1 MCELHTDTTILIS
14 HDASESPLVSQNLP
28 SAPRLSASLGAIGY
42 ADTDVVADL
51 YRLLPPEGVKILLVL
66 FLSFLT
72 GLEREEH
79 KTSTDRYSFGGVRT
93 YPLIG
98 LIAYGVSL
106 LSGGQVLPVL
116 VGFAVVAG
124 FLLLSYRHKVEASGF
139 AGITS
144 EMSAL
149 TTYIAAALVFREEFW
164 IATTLTVASMLLLE
178 LKAALEGLTKRIAPE
193 EILTFTKFLLL
204 SAVILPVLPN
214 QEFGPFQINPAKAWL
229 VVVAVSTVSYGS
241 YVIQK
246 LTKGQGGVLLA
257 ALLGGAYSSTVTT
270 VVLAKRAARENRPHL
285 FSGCT
290 LIASG
295 AMYLR
300 LAGLVT
306 LFNRNLILLL
316 GVPFLILAAAGVL
329 GGWLW
334 TRMPESHT
342 GPVAREFEP
351 KNPLELRSA
360 FLFAVL
366 FLVMLVATHLVVTY
380 LGKAGVYS
388 LAAVMGVS
396 DVDPFIMGMT
406 QAGGTTTALTVAA
419 AAILLAA
426 ASNNL
431 VKGIYAYSMSD
442 HKTCIQSLTFLAA
455 LAAGGLVPL
464 LWLAR

>member
-1 MCELHTDTTILIS
+1 M
-14 HDASESPLVSQNLP
+14 LV
-28 SAPRLSASLGAIGY
+28 
-42 ADTDVVADL
+42 DL
-51 YRLLPPEGVKILLVL
+51 YHLLPPEGVKILLVL

-79 KTSTDRYSFGGVRT
+79 HAGSERFSFGGVRT
-93 YPLIG
+93 FPLIG
-98 LIAYGVSL
+98 LIGYGVSI
-106 LSGGQVLPVL
+106 LSGGQILPVVL
-116 VGFAVVAG
+116 GFAVVAA
-124 FLLLSYRHKVEASGF
+124 FLMLSYRHKVEASGF

-149 TTYIAAALVFREEFW
+149 TTYLAAALVYREQFW

-178 LKAALEGLTKRIAPE
+178 LKVALEGLTKRIAPE

-204 SAVILPVLPN
+204 TAVILPVLPN
-214 QEFGPFQINPAKAWL
+214 REFGPFQINPAKAWL

-246 LTKGQGGVLLA
+246 VTKGQGGILLA

-285 FSGCT
+285 FAGGT

-295 AMYLR
+295 VMYLR

-306 LFNRNLILLL
+306 LFNRNLIMAL
-316 GVPFLILAAAGVL
+316 GVPFVALAVAGIGV
-329 GGWLW
+329 GWIWSRL
-334 TRMPESHT
+334 SDASA
-342 GPVAREFEP
+342 GPIAREYEA
-351 KNPLELRSA
+351 KNPLEMRAAL
-360 FLFAVL
+360 FFAVL
-366 FLVMLVATHLVVTY
+366 FLAMLVATHLVVTY

-388 LAAVMGVS
+388 LAALMGVT

-406 QAGGTTTALTVAA
+406 QAAGQTAPLTVAA
-419 AAILLAA
+419 AGILIAA

-442 HKTCIQSLTFLAA
+442 RKTGIQSLCLLAGLAA
-455 LAAGGLVPL
+455 AGLVPL

>member
-1 MCELHTDTTILIS
+1 ML
-14 HDASESPLVSQNLP
+14 
-28 SAPRLSASLGAIGY
+28 
-42 ADTDVVADL
+42 ADL
-51 YRLLPPEGVKILLVL
+51 YHLLPPDGVKILVVL

-79 KTSTDRYSFGGVRT
+79 HAGSERFSFGGVRT

-98 LIAYGVSL
+98 LIAFGVSF
-106 LSGGQVLPVL
+106 LSGGQVLSVL
-116 VGFAVVAG
+116 LGFAVVAA
-124 FLLLSYRHKVEASGF
+124 FLLLSYRHKVETAGF

-149 TTYIAAALVFREEFW
+149 VTYVSAALVYREQYW

-229 VVVAVSTVSYGS
+229 VVAVSAVSYGS

-257 ALLGGAYSSTVTT
+257 ALLGGAYSSTITT
-270 VVLAKRAARENRPHL
+270 VVIAKRASREKRPHL

-295 AMYLR
+295 VMYLR

-306 LFNRNLILLL
+306 LFNRNLIVML

-329 GGWLW
+329 TGWLW
-334 TRMPESHT
+334 SRLPDPQA
-342 GPVAREFEP
+342 GPVEREFEP
-351 KNPLELRSA
+351 KNPLELRA
-360 FLFAVL
+360 ALLFAVL
-366 FLVMLVATHLVVTY
+366 FLAMLVATHLVVTY

-406 QAGGTTTALTVAA
+406 QAGGTTTALNVAA

-442 HKTCIQSLTFLAA
+442 RKTGIQSLTFLAA
-455 LAAGGLVPL
+455 LAVGGLVPL

>member
-1 MCELHTDTTILIS
+1 M
-14 HDASESPLVSQNLP
+14 LV
-28 SAPRLSASLGAIGY
+28 
-42 ADTDVVADL
+42 DL
-51 YRLLPPEGVKILLVL
+51 YRLLPPEGAKILLVL

-79 KTSTDRYSFGGVRT
+79 KAGSERYSFGGVRT

-98 LIAYGVSL
+98 LIAYAISFL
-106 LSGGQVLPVL
+106 AGGQILPVIL
-116 VGFAVVAG
+116 GFAIVAA
-124 FLLLSYRHKVEASGF
+124 FLMLSYWHKVETAAS

-149 TTYIAAALVFREEFW
+149 TTYIAAALVYREQFW

-178 LKAALEGLTKRIAPE
+178 LKASLEGLTKRIPPE

-214 QEFGPFQINPAKAWL
+214 RDFTSFQINPAKAWL
-229 VVVAVSTVSYGS
+229 VVVAVSAVSYGS

-270 VVLAKRAARENRPHL
+270 VVLARRAARENRPHL
-285 FSGCT
+285 FAGCT

-295 AMYLR
+295 MMYLR

-306 LFNRNLILLL
+306 LFNRNLMVAL
-316 GVPFLILAAAGVL
+316 GLPFAVLAAAALLV
-329 GGWLW
+329 GGLW
-334 TRMPESHT
+334 TRLPDANA

-351 KNPLELRSA
+351 KNPLEMRA
-360 FLFAVL
+360 ALFFAAL
-366 FLVMLVATHLVVTY
+366 FLAMLVATHLVVTY

-388 LAAVMGVS
+388 LAALMGVT

-406 QAGGTTTALTVAA
+406 QAGGTTTSLAIAA
-419 AAILLAA
+419 AAILIAA

-442 HKTCIQSLTFLAA
+442 QKTRLQSFGLLAGLAA
-455 LAAGGLVPL
+455 AGLAPL
-464 LWLAR
+464 FWIAR

>member
-1 MCELHTDTTILIS
+1 M
-14 HDASESPLVSQNLP
+14 
-28 SAPRLSASLGAIGY
+28 
-42 ADTDVVADL
+42 DL
-51 YRLLPPEGVKILLVL
+51 YRRIPPEGVKILLVL

-72 GLEREEH
+72 GLEREE
-79 KTSTDRYSFGGVRT
+79 RRAEGNRFSFGGVRT

-98 LIAYGVSL
+98 LIAYAISL
-106 LSGGQVLPVL
+106 LAGGQILPVMA
-116 VGFAVVAG
+116 GFAVVAS
-124 FLLLSYRHKVEASGF
+124 FLLLSYRHKVEASGW
-139 AGITS
+139 AGITT

-149 TTYIAAALVFREEFW
+149 TTYAVAALVYREEYW

-204 SAVILPVLPN
+204 TAVILPVLPN
-214 QEFGPFQINPAKAWL
+214 QEFGPFQINPGKAWL
-229 VVVAVSTVSYGS
+229 VVVAVSTVSYAS

-246 LTKGQGGVLLA
+246 VTKGQGGVVLA

-270 VVLAKRAARENRPHL
+270 LVLAKRAARENRPHL

-290 LIASG
+290 LIACG
-295 AMYLR
+295 VMYLR

-306 LFNRNLILLL
+306 LFNRD
-316 GVPFLILAAAGVL
+316 LILALGLPFAALAVIGVG

-334 TRMPESHT
+334 TRVPDAGA

-351 KNPLELRSA
+351 KNPLEMRA
-360 FLFAVL
+360 ALFFAAL
-366 FLVMLVATHLVVTY
+366 FVAMLVLTHLVVTY

-388 LAAVMGVS
+388 LAALMGVS

-406 QAGGTTTALTVAA
+406 QSAGKTAALPVAA
-419 AAILLAA
+419 AAILIAA

-442 HKTCIQSLTFLAA
+442 RTTRIQSFGVLAGLA
-455 LAAGGLVPL
+455 LAGLAPL
-464 LWLAR
+464 FWVAR